1 MSIERA
7 PAPAHSAGP
16 PPPARACCERRGVL
30 LTNHVLSYSVHA
42 LCVVTYAH
50 ARYAHH
56 ARMCVS
62 AVWTHAR
69 SLTNTAQVQRP
80 PLFATRMARR
90 RLSVLD
96 VKALDLNVVEYLV
109 EVGLAQLLAQLVHE
123 LRRAGGPGE
132 RAGRVS
138 GRANGCLGD
147 ERVGR

>member
-1 MSIERA
+1 M
-7 PAPAHSAGP
+7 PD
-16 PPPARACCERRGVL
+16 
-30 LTNHVLSYSVHA
+30 
-42 LCVVTYAH
+42 
-50 ARYAHH
+50 AHH
-56 ARMCVS
+56 ARMPVS
-62 AVWTHAR
+62 AIWAHTL

-80 PLFATRMARR
+80 PLFATRLARR

-123 LRRAGGPGE
+123 LRRAGGAGEGAGRVSGRAGE
-132 RAGRVS
+132 RAGRVSGRVS

>member
-1 MSIERA
+1 M
-7 PAPAHSAGP
+7 PD
-16 PPPARACCERRGVL
+16 
-30 LTNHVLSYSVHA
+30 
-42 LCVVTYAH
+42 
-50 ARYAHH
+50 AHH
-56 ARMCVS
+56 ARMPVS
-62 AVWTHAR
+62 GAIWAHTL

-80 PLFATRMARR
+80 PLFATRLARR

-123 LRRAGGPGE
+123 LRRAGGAGE
-132 RAGRVS
+132 RAGRVSGRVS